1 MHIKTIQQWESTF
14 RGKGQV
20 DFKTKLSS
28 SCHPFFSL
36 CLPPPKKKISDAQTK
51 LTFVKCFSR
60 ASDVMPFL

>member
-1 MHIKTIQQWESTF
+1 MHIKIIQQWESTLTDEE
-14 RGKGQV
+14 QV

-28 SCHPFFSL
+28 PCHPFFFP
-36 CLPPPKKKISDAQTK
+36 LPPKISDTQTK